1 MSVPPEKRAACRLG
15 FGMMFMIFMNMVC
28 AFPAQAQH
36 GLINKIQSGLN
47 DVAKGMDYVGRKAGD
62 ILGQGLGV
70 GETKETPFNETRNFS
85 ETYPVG
91 PTPIVSVSNQF
102 GEIRVNT
109 WDDRVVQVNAVIT
122 AGAESAE
129 VAASLVQGVQVQSA
143 HTGDLVEIRTQYPE
157 TKPEMGYVAMAVN
170 YTVTIPKTAS
180 LVTDNFFGDTF
191 AQNIGGLLA
200 VEAQYGLV
208 DISGITGNVKVR
220 THGEFPV
227 KAKNLAQGGVFQL
240 HNAQAEFSGISGEL
254 QVNNFRGSIVMGNL
268 APDAY
273 IDAASDG
280 GPIHLILPL
289 DAQPDLTA
297 TVLYGAFH
305 SDLPFSQLSQGHKL
319 VARGANT
326 ESKQR
331 ILLSVTFG
339 DLRIEAQAKEGES
352 KPGAGPET
360 KPFNDVISTAEPAPE
375 GASLRIDATAGDIRI
390 EGMDENEVRVTAT
403 RFVWVPLA
411 AKAPPALE
419 ALQVK
424 MQQSEG
430 RLSLTT
436 ATAAD
441 MKALECPAYRVD
453 LVVQC
458 PRSLPIEVY
467 AQEGQTTLS
476 GLGGALSVTQAAGG
490 ITAEH
495 LLGEIKLSNQNGPV
509 TTSDC
514 SGAAEIM
521 ARYGTVTLTRN
532 FAKVNAQCVQGRI
545 IVESPQNDVFARNNG
560 GDIRI
565 LAMDGIKGNFD
576 VLVENGNLSM
586 VMSPEADAS
595 LQVKTTN
602 GAIHTSIPLTGG
614 ITRDTQEFNGHLKEG
629 KYMLRLE
636 SNGGNIYLD

>member
-1 MSVPPEKRAACRLG
+1 MLFLPEKR
-15 FGMMFMIFMNMVC
+15 MIC
-28 AFPAQAQH
+28 CTRAIFPLLAMAWG
-36 GLINKIQSGLN
+36 GLMLSAYGQSGLMDKIQSGLN
-47 DVAKGMDYVGRKAGD
+47 DVAKGMDYVGQKAGD
-62 ILGQGLGV
+62 ILGQGLGI
-70 GETKETPFNETRNFS
+70 GESKTTPFNETRNFS

-91 PTPIVSVSNQF
+91 PTPIISVSNQF

-109 WDDRVVQVNAVIT
+109 WEDRVVQVNAVIT
-122 AGAESAE
+122 VGAESAE
-129 VAASLVQGVQVQSA
+129 VAAAITQGIQIHATHS
-143 HTGDLVEIRTQYPE
+143 GDLVEIQTLYPE
-157 TKPEMGYVAMAVN
+157 TKQDMGYVAMMVN
-170 YTVTIPKTAS
+170 YTITIPKTAS
-180 LVTDNFFGDTF
+180 LVTDNFFGDTI

-208 DISGITGNVKVR
+208 DISDITGNVKVR

-280 GPIHLILPL
+280 GPVHLILPA

-297 TVLYGAFH
+297 TVLYGTFH
-305 SDLPFSQLSQGHKL
+305 SDLPFSQSAQGNKL
-319 VARGANT
+319 VARSAYT

-339 DLRIEAQAKEGES
+339 DLRIEAQTKEGEP

-360 KPFNDVISTAEPAPE
+360 KPFNDVISATEPAPE
-375 GASLRIDATAGDIRI
+375 GTSLRIDATAGDIRI
-390 EGMDENEVRVTAT
+390 EGIDENEVRVTAT

-424 MQQSEG
+424 MQKTEG
-430 RLSLTT
+430 RLSLST
-436 ATAAD
+436 AATAD
-441 MKALECPAYRVD
+441 MKTLECSSYRVD
-453 LVVQC
+453 LVLQC
-458 PRSLPIEVY
+458 PRTLLIEVY
-467 AQEGQTTLS
+467 AQEGMTALS
-476 GLGGALSVTQAAGG
+476 GLGGVISVTQNAGA

-495 LLGEIKLSNQNGPV
+495 LLGDIKLSNQNGPI
-509 TTSDC
+509 TTTDC
-514 SGAAEIM
+514 SGSTEVM
-521 ARYGTVTLTRN
+521 ARNGTITLTRN

-545 IVESPQNDVFARNNG
+545 IIESPQNDVFVRNNG

-565 LAMDGIKGNFD
+565 LAMEGVKGNFD
-576 VLVENGNLSM
+576 VLAEHGNLSM
-586 VMSPEADAS
+586 VLAPDADAS
-595 LQVKTTN
+595 LLVKTAN
-602 GAIHTSIPLTGG
+602 GSVHSSIPLTGG
-614 ITRDTQEFNGHLKEG
+614 ITRDTQEFTAHLKEG
-629 KYMLRLE
+629 KYTLRLE
-636 SNGGNIYLD
+636 AVGGNIYLD